1 LYYKGAGVHT
11 SSSQDKGTAPYAGA
25 IPLFSDI
32 YINVR
37 RPAHGTGA
45 NERDDS
51 PETIVGFYRILY
63 AAAP

>member
-1 LYYKGAGVHT
+1 LYYKGKGVRT
-11 SSSQDKGTAPYAGA
+11 RKDKRTAPYVGA

>member
-1 LYYKGAGVHT
+1 M
-11 SSSQDKGTAPYAGA
+11 QGA

-45 NERDDS
+45 NDRDDS
-51 PETIVGFYRILY
+51 PETIVGIIRTSY
-63 AAAP
+63 ADDPKRVTDSLTFGFR